1 MFFPGR
7 MSPEKTDFSWFR
19 RLRPAEVCDACPTGR
34 VRWGGKAGGYLR
46 GCPAGRVRWSGKTG
60 GCLRGC
66 PAGRVR
72 WSGKTGGCLRGCPAG
87 RVRWGGRAGGCLRGC
102 PAGRVR
108 WSGMA
113 GGYLWGVP
121 CRASPLGRKGRR
133 IPMGCA
139 LPGES
144 VGAEWPADT
153 YGVCPAGRVCWV
165 GKAGGC
171 LWGVP
176 CRASPLG
183 RKGRRIPMG
192 CALPGESVG
201 LERPAEICDAF
212 WVRCGN
218 GFPAAGPCFRFG
230 KNFFEVAAHLAGLI
244 RYTG

>member
-34 VRWGGKAGGYLR
+34 VRWGGKAGG
-46 GCPAGRVRWSGKTG
+46 
-60 GCLRGC
+60 CLR
-66 PAGRVR
+66 V
-72 WSGKTGGCLRGCPAG
+72 
-87 RVRWGGRAGGCLRGC
+87 C

-113 GGYLWGVP
+113 GGCLWSVP
-121 CRASPLGRKGRR
+121 CRASLLGRKGRR

-144 VGAEWPADT
+144 VGAERPADT
-153 YGVCPAGRVCWV
+153 YGVCPAGRVRWG
-165 GKAGGC
+165 GKAGGY

-176 CRASPLG
+176 CRASLLG
-183 RKGRRIPMG
+183 RKGRRMPAG
-192 CALPGESVG
+192 QSVG
-201 LERPAEICDAF
+201 LERPVEVCDAF

-230 KNFFEVAAHLAGLI
+230 KNFFEVAAHFAGLI